1 MIYPI
6 RLYGD
11 SILRKKANDI
21 IEGELDVKKFSDDMF
36 DTMACADGIGL
47 AGPQI
52 GLSKRIF
59 VVDGTTLEEEDMKN
73 FKQVFINPILH
84 SESGD
89 FWEFEEG
96 CLSIPN
102 IKENISRKSEV
113 EISYFDENWNKFT
126 EKFSGMRARVIQHEY
141 DHIEGKLFTDYLP
154 SIKKKLIRSK
164 LNEISKGKCDVKYK
178 IKIP

>member
-11 SILRKKANDI
+11 SILRKKADDI
-21 IEGELDVKKFSDDMF
+21 IEGNPDIKKLSDDMF
-36 DTMACADGIGL
+36 DTMARADGIGL

-59 VVDGTTLEEEDMKN
+59 VVDGTMLEEEEMKS
-73 FKQVFINPILH
+73 FKQVFVNPILH

-102 IKENISRKSEV
+102 IKENISRKS
-113 EISYFDENWNKFT
+113 
-126 EKFSGMRARVIQHEY
+126 
-141 DHIEGKLFTDYLP
+141 
-154 SIKKKLIRSK
+154 
-164 LNEISKGKCDVKYK
+164 
-178 IKIP
+178 

>member
-11 SILRKKANDI
+11 SILRIKANDI

-73 FKQVFINPILH
+73 FKQH
-84 SESGD
+84 
-89 FWEFEEG
+89 
-96 CLSIPN
+96 
-102 IKENISRKSEV
+102 RK
-113 EISYFDENWNKFT
+113 
-126 EKFSGMRARVIQHEY
+126 
-141 DHIEGKLFTDYLP
+141 
-154 SIKKKLIRSK
+154 
-164 LNEISKGKCDVKYK
+164 
-178 IKIP
+178 